1 MGLEKGYVEIGC
13 FGISKKNQHV
23 TTMAPKPSTTT
34 STPVDSFCPFE
45 FYDLYDGK
53 VRNPCTLLSCQSEN
67 AQNNEVCVES
77 VRIYCERSEL
87 EKGYVEVGCFG
98 IGKNEQITTSPSPWT
113 CPYKYNDLANAP
125 NPCDLKSCKDN
136 YESDSCKQ
144 AVYTYCS
151 ISEKVHNDVELGC
164 LSVRSPKTATT
175 TTTTTSAPKPMCP
188 FKYYDLSDAIN
199 PCDVESC
206 KINNEGEICHEAVAI
221 YCKRSKEEKGETE
234 FGCMGV
240 EKIPVAVV
248 TTTTPQPSEICPYKY
263 TNLIAKN
270 PCSLDVCQITTD
282 NVECRD
288 GIELY
293 CKQSKHDHNDVIEKG
308 CVVILAKSATTTT
321 TKKPSIVHT
330 TTAAPKFITTAIP
343 FVRQTT
349 TNEYEISITT
359 NSVQI
364 PVITTIRP
372 VHTTMPPTIVTTTTP
387 HVPERPFCPFKYFD
401 LNYAKNP
408 CQLQVCQNN

>member
-1 MGLEKGYVEIGC
+1 LIV
-13 FGISKKNQHV
+13 
-23 TTMAPKPSTTT
+23 
-34 STPVDSFCPFE
+34 STPTP
-45 FYDLYDGK
+45 
-53 VRNPCTLLSCQSEN
+53 
-67 AQNNEVCVES
+67 
-77 VRIYCERSEL
+77 
-87 EKGYVEVGCFG
+87 
-98 IGKNEQITTSPSPWT
+98 
-113 CPYKYNDLANAP
+113 
-125 NPCDLKSCKDN
+125 
-136 YESDSCKQ
+136 
-144 AVYTYCS
+144 
-151 ISEKVHNDVELGC
+151 
-164 LSVRSPKTATT
+164 T

-234 FGCMGV
+234 FGCMSIG
-240 EKIPVAVV
+240 KTPDIAG

-321 TKKPSIVHT
+321 TSTPVDG
-330 TTAAPKFITTAIP
+330 FCP
-343 FVRQTT
+343 FSYHDLYDGKVRNPCTLLSCQSENAQN
-349 TNEYEISITT
+349 NEVCLE
-359 NSVQI
+359 SVRI
-364 PVITTIRP
+364 YCKRSELEKGYVETGCLTVIKTDLN
-372 VHTTMPPTIVTTTTP
+372 TTTP
-387 HVPERPFCPFKYFD
+387 TFCPYKYNN
-401 LNYAKNP
+401 LANAPNP
-408 CQLQVCQNN
+408 C

>member
-1 MGLEKGYVEIGC
+1 
-13 FGISKKNQHV
+13 
-23 TTMAPKPSTTT
+23 
-34 STPVDSFCPFE
+34 
-45 FYDLYDGK
+45 DLYDGK

-67 AQNNEVCVES
+67 AQNNEVCLES
-77 VRIYCERSEL
+77 VRIYCKRSEL
-87 EKGYVEVGCFG
+87 EKGYVETGCLTV
-98 IGKNEQITTSPSPWT
+98 IKTDLNTTTPT
-113 CPYKYNDLANAP
+113 FCPYKYNNLANAP
-125 NPCDLKSCKDN
+125 NPCSVQSCDDN
-136 YESDSCKQ
+136 SQSDSCKQ

-151 ISEKVHNDVELGC
+151 ISEKMYNDVELGC
-164 LSVRSPKTATT
+164 TLIVSTPTPT

-240 EKIPVAVV
+240 GKIPVAVV

-321 TKKPSIVHT
+321 TST
-330 TTAAPKFITTAIP
+330 
-343 FVRQTT
+343 
-349 TNEYEISITT
+349 
-359 NSVQI
+359 
-364 PVITTIRP
+364 PVDG
-372 VHTTMPPTIVTTTTP
+372 
-387 HVPERPFCPFKYFD
+387 FCPFSYHD
-401 LNYAKNP
+401 LYDGKVRNP
-408 CQLQVCQNN
+408 CTLLS